1 MSTHTKGEWKV
12 TTFNGDTTRFRR
24 DTGLC
29 AGMTYINLFKHK
41 EGLVATIHKNMAGF
55 TPEEIKKS
63 KLSWQTQGRVGHP
76 TDRVFKQMIRD
87 KDIKN
92 NPIQIDDV
100 NRAYALYGANVNI
113 LKGAATRDKSHGVVG
128 GRCEILRD
136 FTNYTNLLRCLRMQ
150 PCMYSENNLRFLL
163 LSEY

>member
-76 TDRVFKQMIRD
+76 TDRVFKQMICE
-87 KDIKN
+87 KDHKN
-92 NPIQIDDV
+92 NPIQIDDI
-100 NRAYALYGANVNI
+100 NRAFALYGANINR
-113 LKGAATRDKSHGVVG
+113 LKGATTRKKPHNVVG
-128 GRCEILRD
+128 GDVKSPET
-136 FTNYTNLLRCLRMQ
+136 FTD
-150 PCMYSENNLRFLL
+150 
-163 LSEY
+163 